1 VKKLTYYNIVVIL
14 TNYVHLLVYSMV
26 TRTTDGHGLPC
37 YGQRIAIFTRNYKK
51 ISLHYIYIIT
61 DNTFSYT
68 VKDATMN
75 DATKN

>member
-1 VKKLTYYNIVVIL
+1 
-14 TNYVHLLVYSMV
+14 MV